1 MNFLLIADLVV
12 SLLVFLCVALTLLE
26 IAGGAY
32 FMGLTIEISTSIILI
47 LAVGLAL
54 DYSAHIGVTYIIT
67 KKGNRKERTQETLNT
82 MGTAVFN
89 GGFSTFLA
97 FSLVAFS
104 NSYVFLTFFKVNK
117 KFLSK
122 LTFILKFFI
131 GHEFYKFLFQMFSCV
146 VVFGLFHGLFVL
158 PVLLSL
164 VGPSLPQ
171 QEDTEAVKSS
181 KL

>member
-1 MNFLLIADLVV
+1 MFQLLFFVFLLYQVISTQLLRNISFAFGAIAIVNFLLIADLVV

-131 GHEFYKFLFQMFSCV
+131 IAS
-146 VVFGLFHGLFVL
+146 
-158 PVLLSL
+158 
-164 VGPSLPQ
+164 
-171 QEDTEAVKSS
+171 
-181 KL
+181 